1 MRFDIYLF
9 LVYRDVFN
17 FFDKLKK
24 GYLVVDDFE
33 WVLIM
38 INFIIEIFIFR
49 EDVESLV
56 REYDVNGKLNW
67 LL

>member
-1 MRFDIYLF
+1 M
-9 LVYRDVFN
+9 YRDVFN

-49 EDVESLV
+49 EDVESFV

-67 LL
+67 LM

>member
-1 MRFDIYLF
+1 M
-9 LVYRDVFN
+9 YRDVFN

-67 LL
+67 LM

>member
-1 MRFDIYLF
+1 M
-9 LVYRDVFN
+9 YRDVFN

-38 INFIIEIFIFR
+38 INFIIEILIFR

-67 LL
+67 LM

>member
-1 MRFDIYLF
+1 M
-9 LVYRDVFN
+9 YRDVFN

-67 LL
+67 IM

>member
-1 MRFDIYLF
+1 M
-9 LVYRDVFN
+9 YRDVFN

>member
-1 MRFDIYLF
+1 M
-9 LVYRDVFN
+9 YRDVFN

-38 INFIIEIFIFR
+38 INFIIEVFIFR

-67 LL
+67 LM

>member
-1 MRFDIYLF
+1 MCLI
-9 LVYRDVFN
+9 

-67 LL
+67 LM

>member
-1 MRFDIYLF
+1 MYLF

>member
-1 MRFDIYLF
+1 M
-9 LVYRDVFN
+9 YRDVFN
-17 FFDKLKK
+17 FFDKFKK

-67 LL
+67 LM

>member
-1 MRFDIYLF
+1 M
-9 LVYRDVFN
+9 YRDVFN

-38 INFIIEIFIFR
+38 INFIIEILIFR